1 MSVTDGARALIIAS
15 TIATSIDNIDV
26 MSVKTIAGEIIRIV
40 PQDVTVISA
49 VERKYTFYLTENEG
63 NGDLVALSL
72 YGNGATVTLG
82 NGIEMATQALSIT
95 KTNTQSLLIH
105 WTTKVVT

>member
-1 MSVTDGARALIIAS
+1 MSVTDGARSLIIAS

-26 MSVKTIAGEIIRIV
+26 MSVKTISGELIRIV

-63 NGDLVALSL
+63 NGDLVGLSL

-82 NGIEMATQALSIT
+82 DGIEMASQVVSIP

-105 WTTKVVT
+105 WTVKVVA